1 MTTLLQDLRYGART
15 LWSRPGFTLVAVLT
29 LALGIGA
36 NAAIFSLVNAVLL
49 KPLPFPD
56 PERLVMIWEDASS
69 IGFPQNTPAPANYI
83 DWKAQTNSFEDMAAL
98 QSVSYNL
105 TGAGE
110 PQKLN
115 GQAVTANLFS
125 VLGVAPAL
133 GRAFTADE
141 EKPGSARVVI
151 LSHALWRDGF
161 GGGRSVVG
169 SEILL
174 NGEKYT
180 VAGVMPAGFQL
191 LQPYIH
197 IWVPLAQAPEDWA
210 NRGGHYLNV
219 VARTKPGVSV
229 EQADADIKTVMARI
243 SRDHP
248 DEAEG
253 LGAFVQPLRDQLAG
267 DVRRPLMMLLVA
279 VAFVLLISCANI
291 AGLLL
296 SRSVARRREIAIRVA
311 LGASR
316 WRVVRQLLTES
327 ALLSLLGGGLGLLLA
342 LWSFAFLQQLIPPT
356 MALSAG
362 LSVDGR
368 VLGFT
373 LLVSLVTGTLF
384 GLAPAVAASNA
395 GPGEAL
401 KAGGG
406 GRGGTASGGRRLR
419 NAFVVAEVALAL
431 VLLVGAG
438 LLIQSLQRLQGQY
451 SVIKPENVLTL
462 RTILPPNSYTEHSQR
477 LAFYDGVLARVR
489 SLPGV
494 VSAGYT
500 TTVPLTWKGGT
511 SGLTVEGRPP
521 ARGLQDD
528 ANHRQVTADYLQALG
543 LPLKAGRYLEGADGP
558 DSQPVAVVNEAMA
571 RAFWP
576 GGDAVGKR
584 FKIGGPASP
593 RPWLTVVGV
602 VGDIRQMGLDAPAKP
617 EMYLPYPQV
626 NYQEWFAPGYLV
638 IRTSV
643 EPQSLVAAVRRE
655 VYAVDPTQPVSNVQ
669 TMAEILGEESAQ
681 RRVGMTLLA
690 VFAGLALA
698 LASLGIYGVLSF
710 FVAQHTQ
717 EIGVRL
723 ALGAQPRS
731 ILALVLRRGMGLAL
745 LGVGVG
751 LVGAF
756 ALTRLMQSQLFEVSA
771 TDPLT
776 YAGLALL
783 LTAVALFA
791 CLIPARR
798 ATKVDPLVALRYE

>member
-1 MTTLLQDLRYGART
+1 MTLLQDLRYGART
-15 LWSRPGFTLVAVLT
+15 LWARPGFTAVAVLT

-36 NAAIFSLVNAVLL
+36 NTAIFSLVNAVLL
-49 KPLPFPD
+49 KPLPFPEA
-56 PERLVMIWEDASS
+56 ERLVMIWEDASS
-69 IGFPQNTPAPANYI
+69 IGFPENTPAPANYL
-83 DWKAQTNSFEDMAAL
+83 DWKTQSNSFEEMGAL
-98 QSVSYNL
+98 STVSFNL

-110 PQKLN
+110 PQKVM
-115 GQAVTANLFS
+115 GQAMTANFLPM
-125 VLGVAPAL
+125 LGVRPAL
-133 GRAFTADE
+133 GRTFTADE
-141 EKPGSARVVI
+141 EKVGSQHVAI
-151 LSHALWRDGF
+151 LSHGLWLNSF
-161 GGGRSVVG
+161 GEDRSIVG
-169 SEILL
+169 KEILL
-174 NGEKYT
+174 NDEKYT
-180 VAGVMPAGFQL
+180 VVGVMPKGFQFME
-191 LQPYIH
+191 PYLGL
-197 IWVPLAQAPEDWA
+197 WVPLSQTPEEWA
-210 NRGGHYLNV
+210 NRNGHYLRV
-219 VARTKPGVSV
+219 VGRLKPGVSV
-229 EQADADIKTVMARI
+229 GQADADIKTVMARI
-243 SRDHP
+243 TRDHP
-248 DEAEG
+248 AEATDI
-253 LGAFVQPLRDQLAG
+253 GAFVQPLREQFAG
-267 DVRRPLMMLLVA
+267 EVRRPLMILLVA

-296 SRSVARRREIAIRVA
+296 SRSVARRREMAIRVA
-311 LGASR
+311 LGASG

-342 LWSFAFLQQLIPPT
+342 LWSFAFLQQLIPPS
-356 MALSAG
+356 MSLAAG

-368 VLGFT
+368 VLVFT

-384 GLAPAVAASNA
+384 GLAPALQASKA

-438 LLIQSLQRLQGQY
+438 LLIQSLRKLQGQY
-451 SVIKPENVLTL
+451 SVLKPENVLVL
-462 RTILPPNSYTEHSQR
+462 RTILPQNRYAEHSQR
-477 LAFYDGVLARVR
+477 QAFYDGVLARVR

-500 TTVPLTWKGGT
+500 TTVPLTWKGGS
-511 SGLTVEGRPP
+511 SGFTVEGRPP
-521 ARGLQDD
+521 ERGMQND
-528 ANHRQVTADYLQALG
+528 ATHRQVTADYLQTLG
-543 LPLKAGRYLEGADGP
+543 LPLKAGRYLEVTDGP
-558 DSQPVAVVNEAMA
+558 NTQPVAVVNEAFA
-571 RAFWP
+571 RAIWP
-576 GGDAVGKR
+576 GEEAVGKR
-584 FKIGGPASP
+584 FKVGGPAAP
-593 RPWLTVVGV
+593 QPWLTVVGV
-602 VGDIRQMGLDAPAKP
+602 VGDVRQMGLDAPAKP
-617 EMYLPYPQV
+617 EMYLPSPQV
-626 NYQEWFAPGYLV
+626 NYHAWFAPGYLV
-638 IRTSV
+638 MRTSV
-643 EPQSLVAAVRRE
+643 EPQSLVNAVRRE

-669 TMAEILGEESAQ
+669 TMEGILGDEAAP

-783 LTAVALFA
+783 LTAVAFFA
-791 CLIPARR
+791 CAIPARR

>member
-36 NAAIFSLVNAVLL
+36 NTAIFSLVNAVLL
-49 KPLPFPD
+49 KPLPFAD
-56 PERLVMIWEDASS
+56 ADRLVMVWEDATS
-69 IGFPQNTPAPANYI
+69 IGFPKNTPAPANFV
-83 DWKAQTNSFEDMAAL
+83 DWKTQSRSFEGMGAL
-98 QSVSYNL
+98 MSVSFNL

-115 GQAVTANLFS
+115 GQAVTANLFPM
-125 VLGVAPAL
+125 LGVTPAL
-133 GRAFTADE
+133 GRTFTSDE
-141 EKPGSARVVI
+141 EKPGSERVVI
-151 LSHALWRDGF
+151 LSHALWRDSF
-161 GGGRSVVG
+161 GGERSIIGR
-169 SEILL
+169 EILL

-180 VAGVMPAGFQL
+180 VAGVMPASFQL
-191 LQPYIH
+191 LEPYVNV
-197 IWVPLAQAPEDWA
+197 WTPLALGSEDWA
-210 NRGGHYLNV
+210 NRNGHYLNV
-219 VARTKPGVSV
+219 IGRVKHGVSV

-243 SRDHP
+243 SRDNP

-253 LGAFVQPLRDQLAG
+253 LGAFVMPLRDHLAG
-267 DVRRPLMMLLVA
+267 DVRKPLIMLLVA

-311 LGASR
+311 LGASG

-327 ALLSLLGGGLGLLLA
+327 ALLSLMGGGLGLLLA
-342 LWSFAFLQQLIPPT
+342 LWSFAFLQQLVPPT
-356 MALSAG
+356 MALSTG
-362 LSVDGR
+362 LGIDGR
-368 VLGFT
+368 VLVFT

-384 GLAPAVAASNA
+384 GLAPALQASKA

-419 NAFVVAEVALAL
+419 NAFVVSEVALAL

-438 LLIQSLQRLQGQY
+438 LLIQSLQKLQGQY

-462 RTILPPNSYTEHSQR
+462 RTILPQNKYTEHSQR
-477 LAFYDGVLARVR
+477 QAFYEGVLARVR

-511 SGLTVEGRPP
+511 SGITVEGRPA

-528 ANHRQVTADYLQALG
+528 ANHRQVTAGYLQSLG
-543 LPLKAGRYLEGADGP
+543 LSLKSGRYIEETDGP
-558 DSQPVAVVNEAMA
+558 ATQPVAVINEAMA
-571 RAFWP
+571 RAYWP
-576 GGDAVGKR
+576 GVDAVGKR
-584 FKIGGPASP
+584 FKIGGPASE
-593 RPWLTVVGV
+593 RPWLTIVGV
-602 VGDIRQMGLDAPAKP
+602 VGDIRQMGLDEPAKP
-617 EMYLPYPQV
+617 EMYLPSPQIDS
-626 NYQEWFAPGYLV
+626 QPWFAPGYLV

-643 EPQSLVAAVRRE
+643 EPQSLIAAVRRA

-669 TMAEILGEESAQ
+669 TMEEILGEESAQ
-681 RRVGMTLLA
+681 RRMGMTLLA

-745 LGVGVG
+745 VGVAVG
-751 LVGAF
+751 LLGAF

-776 YAGLALL
+776 YVALALL
-783 LTAVALFA
+783 LAAVALFA
-791 CLIPARR
+791 CIIPARR

>member
-1 MTTLLQDLRYGART
+1 MTLLQDLRYGARM
-15 LWSRPGFTLVAVLT
+15 LWLRPGFTLVAVLT

-36 NAAIFSLVNAVLL
+36 NTAIFSLVNAVLL
-49 KPLPFPD
+49 KPLPFAD
-56 PERLVMIWEDASS
+56 AERLVMIWEDASS
-69 IGFPQNTPAPANYI
+69 IGFPKNTPAPANYV
-83 DWKAQTNSFEDMAAL
+83 DWKTQTNSFEDMAAL
-98 QSVSYNL
+98 QTVSYNL

-115 GQAVTANLFS
+115 GQAVTSNTFQL
-125 VLGVAPAL
+125 LGTAPAL
-133 GRAFTADE
+133 GRTFTADE
-141 EKPGSARVVI
+141 EKPGSERVVI
-151 LSHALWRDGF
+151 LSHSLWRDSF
-161 GGGRSVVG
+161 GGERSVVG
-169 SEILL
+169 REILL

-180 VAGVMPAGFQL
+180 VAGVMPQGFQL
-191 LQPYIH
+191 LEPYIH

-210 NRGGHYLNV
+210 NRGGHYLSV
-219 VARTKPGVSV
+219 IGRLKPGVSV
-229 EQADADIKTVMARI
+229 AQADADIKTVMARI

-248 DEAEG
+248 DEASG
-253 LGAFVQPLRDQLAG
+253 LGAFVLPLRDQLAG
-267 DVRRPLMMLLVA
+267 DVRRPLVMLLVA

-311 LGASR
+311 LGASG

-327 ALLSLLGGGLGLLLA
+327 ALLSLMGGGLGLLLA

-368 VLGFT
+368 VLVFT

-384 GLAPAVAASNA
+384 GLAPALQASKA

-419 NAFVVAEVALAL
+419 NAFVVSEVALAL
-431 VLLVGAG
+431 MLLVGAG
-438 LLIQSLQRLQGQY
+438 LLIQSLRKLQGQY

-462 RTILPPNSYTEHSQR
+462 RTILPQNKYTEHAQR
-477 LAFYDGVLARVR
+477 MAFYDGVLARVR

-511 SGLTVEGRPP
+511 SGFTVEGRPP
-521 ARGLQDD
+521 ERGLGND
-528 ANHRQVTADYLQALG
+528 ANHRQVTADYVQTLG
-543 LPLKAGRYLEGADGP
+543 LPLKSGRYLSDSDGP
-558 DSQPVAVVNEAMA
+558 NSQPVAVINEAMA
-571 RAFWP
+571 RTYWP
-576 GGDAVGKR
+576 SQDAVGKR
-584 FKIGGPASP
+584 FKVGGPESP
-593 RPWLTVVGV
+593 RPWLTVAGV
-602 VGDIRQMGLDAPAKP
+602 VGDIRQMGLDEPAKP

-626 NYQEWFAPGYLV
+626 TYQQWFAPGYLV

-643 EPQSLVAAVRRE
+643 EPKSLVAAVRRE

-669 TMAEILGEESAQ
+669 TMEEILGEESAQ

-745 LGVGVG
+745 AGVGIG
-751 LVGAF
+751 LVCAL

-776 YAGLALL
+776 YVALAAL

-791 CLIPARR
+791 CIIPARR
-798 ATKVDPLVALRYE
+798 ATKVDPMVALRYE